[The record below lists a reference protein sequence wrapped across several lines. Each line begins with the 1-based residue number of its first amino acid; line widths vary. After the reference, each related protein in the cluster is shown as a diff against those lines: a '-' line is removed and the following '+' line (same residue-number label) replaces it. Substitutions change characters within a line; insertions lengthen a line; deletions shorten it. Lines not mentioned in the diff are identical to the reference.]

1 MNQELLNKYAAFTV
15 QVGVNVQK
23 GQTLIIRC
31 PVEGAYFGRAC
42 MEAAYKAGARDVV
55 IRWEDEKAARIRME
69 LGEEEALSET
79 KPYEL
84 RSYLDY
90 AESEGGCCLLAIHA
104 SDPEIF
110 KGLDTAKI
118 NRVSLAKQ
126 EAMKSWREYTMKDRV
141 QWCVVAIPTP
151 AWAASVFPGMPEDE
165 AQEKLWSA
173 IFMKSWREYTMK
185 DRVQWC
191 VVAIPTPAWAASV
204 FPGMPEDEA
213 QEKLWS
219 AIFDVCRVTGGDPVS
234 AWKEHV
240 AKTSACRDKLN
251 ELQLE
256 SIHMTSANGTDLTVG
271 LAEGH
276 TWEGACSKAENGAV
290 FIANVPLNEL
300 QLESIHMTSANGTDL
315 TVGLAEG
322 HTWEGACS
330 KAENGAVFI
339 ANVPTEEVFTAPHRE
354 RVNGVVKGTKPYVY
368 NGQLIEGFSVTFKD
382 GVVVDYSAEKNAEL
396 LGQLLD
402 SDEGARRIG
411 EIALVPASSP
421 INRSGLL
428 FYNTLFDEN
437 AACHIAFGA
446 GYPTTVKGGAAM
458 TTEELLAC
466 GVNDSAIHEDVMV
479 GAEDMTITGLTK
491 SGETVTIFENG
502 EWAIG

>member
-151 AWAASVFPGMPEDE
+151 AWAASVFPGLAEDE

-173 IFMKSWREYTMK
+173 IFN
-185 DRVQWC
+185 
-191 VVAIPTPAWAASV
+191 
-204 FPGMPEDEA
+204 
-213 QEKLWS
+213 
-219 AIFDVCRVTGGDPVS
+219 VCRVTGGDPVS

-240 AKTSACRDKLN
+240 AKTTACRDKLN

-276 TWEGACSKAENGAV
+276 TWEGACSKAENG
-290 FIANVPLNEL
+290 
-300 QLESIHMTSANGTDL
+300 T
-315 TVGLAEG
+315 
-322 HTWEGACS
+322 
-330 KAENGAVFI
+330 VFI

-491 SGETVTIFENG
+491 TGETVTIFENG

>member
-1 MNQELLNKYAAFTV
+1 MNQELLKKYAEFTV

-23 GQTLIIRC
+23 GQTFIIRC

-151 AWAASVFPGMPEDE
+151 AWAASVFPGLD
-165 AQEKLWSA
+165 
-173 IFMKSWREYTMK
+173 
-185 DRVQWC
+185 
-191 VVAIPTPAWAASV
+191 
-204 FPGMPEDEA
+204 EDEA

-251 ELQLE
+251 ELQL
-256 SIHMTSANGTDLTVG
+256 
-271 LAEGH
+271 
-276 TWEGACSKAENGAV
+276 
-290 FIANVPLNEL
+290 
-300 QLESIHMTSANGTDL
+300 QSIHMTSANGTDL

-458 TTEELLAC
+458 TTEQLLAC

>member
-173 IFMKSWREYTMK
+173 IF
-185 DRVQWC
+185 
-191 VVAIPTPAWAASV
+191 
-204 FPGMPEDEA
+204 
-213 QEKLWS
+213 
-219 AIFDVCRVTGGDPVS
+219 DVCRVTGGDPVS

-251 ELQLE
+251 ELQLK

-276 TWEGACSKAENGAV
+276 TWEGACSKAENG
-290 FIANVPLNEL
+290 
-300 QLESIHMTSANGTDL
+300 T
-315 TVGLAEG
+315 
-322 HTWEGACS
+322 
-330 KAENGAVFI
+330 VFI

>member
-151 AWAASVFPGMPEDE
+151 AWAASVFPDM
-165 AQEKLWSA
+165 S
-173 IFMKSWREYTMK
+173 
-185 DRVQWC
+185 
-191 VVAIPTPAWAASV
+191 
-204 FPGMPEDEA
+204 EDEA

-240 AKTSACRDKLN
+240 AKTSACRDK
-251 ELQLE
+251 
-256 SIHMTSANGTDLTVG
+256 
-271 LAEGH
+271 
-276 TWEGACSKAENGAV
+276 
-290 FIANVPLNEL
+290 LNEL

>member
-1 MNQELLNKYAAFTV
+1 MNQELLKKYAEFTV

-23 GQTLIIRC
+23 DQTLIIRC
-31 PVEGAYFGRAC
+31 PIEGAYFGRAC
-42 MEAAYKAGARDVV
+42 MEAAYKAGAREVV

-90 AESEGGCCLLAIHA
+90 AESEGGCCVLAIHA

-110 KGLDTAKI
+110 KGLDTGKI

-151 AWAASVFPGMPEDE
+151 AWAASVFPG
-165 AQEKLWSA
+165 LS
-173 IFMKSWREYTMK
+173 
-185 DRVQWC
+185 
-191 VVAIPTPAWAASV
+191 
-204 FPGMPEDEA
+204 EDEA

-240 AKTSACRDKLN
+240 AKTTACRDKLN

-276 TWEGACSKAENGAV
+276 TWEGACSKAENG
-290 FIANVPLNEL
+290 
-300 QLESIHMTSANGTDL
+300 T
-315 TVGLAEG
+315 
-322 HTWEGACS
+322 
-330 KAENGAVFI
+330 VFI

-382 GVVVDYSAEKNAEL
+382 GVVVEYSAEKNAEL

>member
-110 KGLDTAKI
+110 KGLDTGKI

-151 AWAASVFPGMPEDE
+151 AWAASVFPG
-165 AQEKLWSA
+165 LS
-173 IFMKSWREYTMK
+173 
-185 DRVQWC
+185 
-191 VVAIPTPAWAASV
+191 
-204 FPGMPEDEA
+204 EDEA

-240 AKTSACRDKLN
+240 AKTSACRDK
-251 ELQLE
+251 
-256 SIHMTSANGTDLTVG
+256 
-271 LAEGH
+271 
-276 TWEGACSKAENGAV
+276 
-290 FIANVPLNEL
+290 LNEL

-491 SGETVTIFENG
+491 TGETVTIFENG

>member
-79 KPYEL
+79 KPHVL

-151 AWAASVFPGMPEDE
+151 AWAASVFPG
-165 AQEKLWSA
+165 LS
-173 IFMKSWREYTMK
+173 
-185 DRVQWC
+185 
-191 VVAIPTPAWAASV
+191 
-204 FPGMPEDEA
+204 EDEA

-290 FIANVPLNEL
+290 FIANVP
-300 QLESIHMTSANGTDL
+300 
-315 TVGLAEG
+315 
-322 HTWEGACS
+322 
-330 KAENGAVFI
+330 
-339 ANVPTEEVFTAPHRE
+339 TEEVFTAPHRE
-354 RVNGVVKGTKPYVY
+354 RVNGVVKGTKPKVY

-446 GYPTTVKGGAAM
+446 GYPGTVRNGINLSKD
-458 TTEELLAC
+458 ELLAL

-479 GAEDMTITGLTK
+479 GSADMTITGLCK
-491 SGETVTIFENG
+491 DGRTVTIFENG
-502 EWAIG
+502 EWAL

>member
-110 KGLDTAKI
+110 KGLDTGKI

-151 AWAASVFPGMPEDE
+151 AWAASVFPG
-165 AQEKLWSA
+165 LS
-173 IFMKSWREYTMK
+173 
-185 DRVQWC
+185 
-191 VVAIPTPAWAASV
+191 
-204 FPGMPEDEA
+204 EDEA

-240 AKTSACRDKLN
+240 AKTAACRDK
-251 ELQLE
+251 
-256 SIHMTSANGTDLTVG
+256 
-271 LAEGH
+271 
-276 TWEGACSKAENGAV
+276 
-290 FIANVPLNEL
+290 LNEL

>member
-110 KGLDTAKI
+110 KGLDTGKI

-151 AWAASVFPGMPEDE
+151 AWAASVFPG
-165 AQEKLWSA
+165 LS
-173 IFMKSWREYTMK
+173 
-185 DRVQWC
+185 
-191 VVAIPTPAWAASV
+191 
-204 FPGMPEDEA
+204 EDEA

-240 AKTSACRDKLN
+240 AKTTACRDKLN

-276 TWEGACSKAENGAV
+276 TWEGACSKAENG
-290 FIANVPLNEL
+290 
-300 QLESIHMTSANGTDL
+300 T
-315 TVGLAEG
+315 
-322 HTWEGACS
+322 
-330 KAENGAVFI
+330 VFI

-368 NGQLIEGFSVTFKD
+368 NGQLIESFSVTFKD
-382 GVVVDYSAEKNAEL
+382 GVVVEYSAEKNAEL

>member
-151 AWAASVFPGMPEDE
+151 AWAASVFPGL
-165 AQEKLWSA
+165 A
-173 IFMKSWREYTMK
+173 
-185 DRVQWC
+185 
-191 VVAIPTPAWAASV
+191 
-204 FPGMPEDEA
+204 EDEA

-240 AKTSACRDKLN
+240 AKTSACRDK
-251 ELQLE
+251 
-256 SIHMTSANGTDLTVG
+256 
-271 LAEGH
+271 
-276 TWEGACSKAENGAV
+276 
-290 FIANVPLNEL
+290 LNEL

-491 SGETVTIFENG
+491 SGEAVTIFENG

>member
-110 KGLDTAKI
+110 KGLDTGKI

-151 AWAASVFPGMPEDE
+151 AWAASVFPG
-165 AQEKLWSA
+165 LS
-173 IFMKSWREYTMK
+173 
-185 DRVQWC
+185 
-191 VVAIPTPAWAASV
+191 
-204 FPGMPEDEA
+204 EDEA

-240 AKTSACRDKLN
+240 AKTAACRDKLN

-276 TWEGACSKAENGAV
+276 TWEGACSKAENG
-290 FIANVPLNEL
+290 
-300 QLESIHMTSANGTDL
+300 T
-315 TVGLAEG
+315 
-322 HTWEGACS
+322 
-330 KAENGAVFI
+330 VFI

-368 NGQLIEGFSVTFKD
+368 NGQLIEGFSVIFKD
-382 GVVVDYSAEKNAEL
+382 GVVVEYSAEKNAEL

>member
-151 AWAASVFPGMPEDE
+151 AWAASVFPGLAEDE
-165 AQEKLWSA
+165 AQEKLW
-173 IFMKSWREYTMK
+173 
-185 DRVQWC
+185 
-191 VVAIPTPAWAASV
+191 
-204 FPGMPEDEA
+204 G
-213 QEKLWS
+213 

-240 AKTSACRDKLN
+240 AKTSACRDK
-251 ELQLE
+251 
-256 SIHMTSANGTDLTVG
+256 
-271 LAEGH
+271 
-276 TWEGACSKAENGAV
+276 
-290 FIANVPLNEL
+290 LNEL

-491 SGETVTIFENG
+491 TGETVTIFENG

>member
-110 KGLDTAKI
+110 KGLDTGKI

-151 AWAASVFPGMPEDE
+151 AWAASVFPGLD
-165 AQEKLWSA
+165 
-173 IFMKSWREYTMK
+173 
-185 DRVQWC
+185 
-191 VVAIPTPAWAASV
+191 
-204 FPGMPEDEA
+204 EDEA

-234 AWKEHV
+234 AWKENV
-240 AKTSACRDKLN
+240 AKTSACRDK
-251 ELQLE
+251 
-256 SIHMTSANGTDLTVG
+256 
-271 LAEGH
+271 
-276 TWEGACSKAENGAV
+276 
-290 FIANVPLNEL
+290 LNEL

>member
-151 AWAASVFPGMPEDE
+151 AWAASVFPG
-165 AQEKLWSA
+165 LS
-173 IFMKSWREYTMK
+173 
-185 DRVQWC
+185 
-191 VVAIPTPAWAASV
+191 
-204 FPGMPEDEA
+204 EDEA

-240 AKTSACRDKLN
+240 AKTSACRDK
-251 ELQLE
+251 
-256 SIHMTSANGTDLTVG
+256 
-271 LAEGH
+271 
-276 TWEGACSKAENGAV
+276 
-290 FIANVPLNEL
+290 LNEL

-479 GAEDMTITGLTK
+479 GAEDMTITGLT
-491 SGETVTIFENG
+491 
-502 EWAIG
+502 

>member
-173 IFMKSWREYTMK
+173 IF
-185 DRVQWC
+185 
-191 VVAIPTPAWAASV
+191 
-204 FPGMPEDEA
+204 
-213 QEKLWS
+213 
-219 AIFDVCRVTGGDPVS
+219 DVCRVTGGDPVS

-240 AKTSACRDKLN
+240 GKTSACRDK
-251 ELQLE
+251 
-256 SIHMTSANGTDLTVG
+256 
-271 LAEGH
+271 
-276 TWEGACSKAENGAV
+276 
-290 FIANVPLNEL
+290 LNEL

>member
-151 AWAASVFPGMPEDE
+151 AWAASVFPG
-165 AQEKLWSA
+165 LS
-173 IFMKSWREYTMK
+173 
-185 DRVQWC
+185 
-191 VVAIPTPAWAASV
+191 
-204 FPGMPEDEA
+204 EDEA

-240 AKTSACRDKLN
+240 AKTSACRDK
-251 ELQLE
+251 
-256 SIHMTSANGTDLTVG
+256 
-271 LAEGH
+271 
-276 TWEGACSKAENGAV
+276 
-290 FIANVPLNEL
+290 LNEL

>member
-55 IRWEDEKAARIRME
+55 IRWEDEKAARIRVE

-151 AWAASVFPGMPEDE
+151 AWAASVFPGL
-165 AQEKLWSA
+165 A
-173 IFMKSWREYTMK
+173 
-185 DRVQWC
+185 
-191 VVAIPTPAWAASV
+191 
-204 FPGMPEDEA
+204 EDEA

-256 SIHMTSANGTDLTVG
+256 SIHMTSA
-271 LAEGH
+271 
-276 TWEGACSKAENGAV
+276 S
-290 FIANVPLNEL
+290 
-300 QLESIHMTSANGTDL
+300 GTDL

-382 GVVVDYSAEKNAEL
+382 GVVVEYSAEKNAEL

-491 SGETVTIFENG
+491 TGETVTIFENG

>member
-110 KGLDTAKI
+110 KGLDAAKI

-151 AWAASVFPGMPEDE
+151 AWAASVFPG
-165 AQEKLWSA
+165 L
-173 IFMKSWREYTMK
+173 
-185 DRVQWC
+185 
-191 VVAIPTPAWAASV
+191 
-204 FPGMPEDEA
+204 PEDEA

-240 AKTSACRDKLN
+240 AKTSACRDK
-251 ELQLE
+251 
-256 SIHMTSANGTDLTVG
+256 
-271 LAEGH
+271 
-276 TWEGACSKAENGAV
+276 
-290 FIANVPLNEL
+290 LNEL

-491 SGETVTIFENG
+491 TGETVTIFENG

>member
-110 KGLDTAKI
+110 KGLDTGKI

-151 AWAASVFPGMPEDE
+151 AWAASVFPG
-165 AQEKLWSA
+165 LS
-173 IFMKSWREYTMK
+173 
-185 DRVQWC
+185 
-191 VVAIPTPAWAASV
+191 
-204 FPGMPEDEA
+204 EDEA

-240 AKTSACRDKLN
+240 AKTAACRDK
-251 ELQLE
+251 
-256 SIHMTSANGTDLTVG
+256 
-271 LAEGH
+271 
-276 TWEGACSKAENGAV
+276 
-290 FIANVPLNEL
+290 LNEL

-382 GVVVDYSAEKNAEL
+382 GVVVEYSAEKNAEL

>member
-151 AWAASVFPGMPEDE
+151 AWASSVFPGLD
-165 AQEKLWSA
+165 
-173 IFMKSWREYTMK
+173 
-185 DRVQWC
+185 
-191 VVAIPTPAWAASV
+191 
-204 FPGMPEDEA
+204 EDEA

-290 FIANVPLNEL
+290 FIANVP
-300 QLESIHMTSANGTDL
+300 
-315 TVGLAEG
+315 
-322 HTWEGACS
+322 
-330 KAENGAVFI
+330 
-339 ANVPTEEVFTAPHRE
+339 TEEVFTAPHRE

-368 NGQLIEGFSVTFKD
+368 NGQLIEGFSVAFKD

-479 GAEDMTITGLTK
+479 GAEDMTITGLCK
-491 SGETVTIFENG
+491 DGATVTIFENG
-502 EWAIG
+502 EWAL

>member
-42 MEAAYKAGARDVV
+42 MEAAYKAGVRDVV

-110 KGLDTAKI
+110 KGLDTGKI

-126 EAMKSWREYTMKDRV
+126 EA
-141 QWCVVAIPTP
+141 
-151 AWAASVFPGMPEDE
+151 
-165 AQEKLWSA
+165 
-173 IFMKSWREYTMK
+173 MKSWREYTMK

-290 FIANVPLNEL
+290 FIANVP
-300 QLESIHMTSANGTDL
+300 
-315 TVGLAEG
+315 
-322 HTWEGACS
+322 
-330 KAENGAVFI
+330 
-339 ANVPTEEVFTAPHRE
+339 TEEVFTAPHRE

-368 NGQLIEGFSVTFKD
+368 NGQLIEGFSVTFKG

>member
-90 AESEGGCCLLAIHA
+90 AESESGCCLLAIHA

-110 KGLDTAKI
+110 KGLDTGKI

-151 AWAASVFPGMPEDE
+151 AWAASVFPGLD
-165 AQEKLWSA
+165 
-173 IFMKSWREYTMK
+173 
-185 DRVQWC
+185 
-191 VVAIPTPAWAASV
+191 
-204 FPGMPEDEA
+204 EDEA

-240 AKTSACRDKLN
+240 AKTSACRDK
-251 ELQLE
+251 
-256 SIHMTSANGTDLTVG
+256 
-271 LAEGH
+271 
-276 TWEGACSKAENGAV
+276 
-290 FIANVPLNEL
+290 LNEL

>member
-151 AWAASVFPGMPEDE
+151 AWAASVFPGL
-165 AQEKLWSA
+165 A
-173 IFMKSWREYTMK
+173 
-185 DRVQWC
+185 
-191 VVAIPTPAWAASV
+191 
-204 FPGMPEDEA
+204 EDEA

-256 SIHMTSANGTDLTVG
+256 SIR
-271 LAEGH
+271 
-276 TWEGACSKAENGAV
+276 
-290 FIANVPLNEL
+290 
-300 QLESIHMTSANGTDL
+300 MTSANGTDL

-491 SGETVTIFENG
+491 TGETVTIFENG

>member
-151 AWAASVFPGMPEDE
+151 AWAASVFPGLAEDE
-165 AQEKLWSA
+165 AQEKLW
-173 IFMKSWREYTMK
+173 
-185 DRVQWC
+185 
-191 VVAIPTPAWAASV
+191 
-204 FPGMPEDEA
+204 G
-213 QEKLWS
+213 
-219 AIFDVCRVTGGDPVS
+219 AIFDVCRVTGGDPVG
-234 AWKEHV
+234 AWKGHV

-256 SIHMTSANGTDLTVG
+256 SIHMTS
-271 LAEGH
+271 
-276 TWEGACSKAENGAV
+276 S
-290 FIANVPLNEL
+290 
-300 QLESIHMTSANGTDL
+300 NGTDL

-491 SGETVTIFENG
+491 TGETVTIFENG

>member
-104 SDPEIF
+104 SDPETF

-151 AWAASVFPGMPEDE
+151 AWAASVFPGLAEDE
-165 AQEKLWSA
+165 AQEKLW
-173 IFMKSWREYTMK
+173 
-185 DRVQWC
+185 
-191 VVAIPTPAWAASV
+191 
-204 FPGMPEDEA
+204 G
-213 QEKLWS
+213 

-256 SIHMTSANGTDLTVG
+256 SIHMTS
-271 LAEGH
+271 
-276 TWEGACSKAENGAV
+276 S
-290 FIANVPLNEL
+290 
-300 QLESIHMTSANGTDL
+300 NGTDL

-491 SGETVTIFENG
+491 TGETVTIFENG

>member
-173 IFMKSWREYTMK
+173 IF
-185 DRVQWC
+185 
-191 VVAIPTPAWAASV
+191 
-204 FPGMPEDEA
+204 
-213 QEKLWS
+213 
-219 AIFDVCRVTGGDPVS
+219 DVCRVTGGDPVS

-256 SIHMTSANGTDLTVG
+256 SIHMTSANGTDL
-271 LAEGH
+271 A
-276 TWEGACSKAENGAV
+276 
-290 FIANVPLNEL
+290 
-300 QLESIHMTSANGTDL
+300 
-315 TVGLAEG
+315 VGLAEG

>member
-173 IFMKSWREYTMK
+173 IF
-185 DRVQWC
+185 
-191 VVAIPTPAWAASV
+191 
-204 FPGMPEDEA
+204 
-213 QEKLWS
+213 
-219 AIFDVCRVTGGDPVS
+219 DVCRVTGGDPVS

-256 SIHMTSANGTDLTVG
+256 SIR
-271 LAEGH
+271 
-276 TWEGACSKAENGAV
+276 
-290 FIANVPLNEL
+290 
-300 QLESIHMTSANGTDL
+300 MTSANGTDL

>member
-1 MNQELLNKYAAFTV
+1 MNQELLKKYAEFTV

-110 KGLDTAKI
+110 KGLDTGKI

-151 AWAASVFPGMPEDE
+151 AWAASVFPG
-165 AQEKLWSA
+165 LS
-173 IFMKSWREYTMK
+173 
-185 DRVQWC
+185 
-191 VVAIPTPAWAASV
+191 
-204 FPGMPEDEA
+204 EDEA

-240 AKTSACRDKLN
+240 AKTTACRDKLN

-276 TWEGACSKAENGAV
+276 TWEGACSKAENG
-290 FIANVPLNEL
+290 
-300 QLESIHMTSANGTDL
+300 T
-315 TVGLAEG
+315 
-322 HTWEGACS
+322 
-330 KAENGAVFI
+330 VFI

-382 GVVVDYSAEKNAEL
+382 GVVVEYSAEKNAEL

>member
-1 MNQELLNKYAAFTV
+1 MNQELLKKYAEFTV

-31 PVEGAYFGRAC
+31 PIEGAYFGRAC
-42 MEAAYKAGARDVV
+42 MEAALKAGARDVV
-55 IRWEDEKAARIRME
+55 MRYEDEKADRIRME
-69 LGEEEALSET
+69 LGEEEALCDV
-79 KPYEL
+79 KPFEL

-104 SDPEIF
+104 SDPELYT
-110 KGLDTAKI
+110 GLDSGKL
-118 NRVSLAKQ
+118 NRVALAKRT
-126 EAMKSWREYTMKDRV
+126 AMKDWQEYTMKDRV

-151 AWAASVFPGMPEDE
+151 SWATTVFPGLSEEE
-165 AQEKLWSA
+165 AQEKLWS
-173 IFMKSWREYTMK
+173 T
-185 DRVQWC
+185 
-191 VVAIPTPAWAASV
+191 
-204 FPGMPEDEA
+204 
-213 QEKLWS
+213 
-219 AIFDVCRVTGGDPVS
+219 IFDVCRVTGGDPVGE
-234 AWKEHV
+234 WKKHV
-240 AKTSACRDKLN
+240 AKTVACRDKLN
-251 ELQLE
+251 AMQLE
-256 SIHMTSANGTDLTVG
+256 SVRLQSANGTDLTVG

-276 TWEGACSKAENGAV
+276 TWEGAN
-290 FIANVPLNEL
+290 
-300 QLESIHMTSANGTDL
+300 
-315 TVGLAEG
+315 
-322 HTWEGACS
+322 S

-382 GVVVDYSAEKNAEL
+382 GVVVEHSAEKNAEL

-402 SDEGARRIG
+402 SDEGARHIG

-421 INRSGLL
+421 INRSGVL
-428 FYNTLFDEN
+428 FYSTLFDEN

-458 TTEELLAC
+458 TTEELLAH

-479 GAEDMTITGLTK
+479 GSEDMTITGLTK
-491 SGETVTIFENG
+491 SGETVVIFKDG
-502 EWAIG
+502 EWAI

>member
-173 IFMKSWREYTMK
+173 IF
-185 DRVQWC
+185 
-191 VVAIPTPAWAASV
+191 
-204 FPGMPEDEA
+204 
-213 QEKLWS
+213 
-219 AIFDVCRVTGGDPVS
+219 DVCRVTGGDPVS

-240 AKTSACRDKLN
+240 AKTSACRDK
-251 ELQLE
+251 
-256 SIHMTSANGTDLTVG
+256 
-271 LAEGH
+271 
-276 TWEGACSKAENGAV
+276 
-290 FIANVPLNEL
+290 LNEL

>member
-110 KGLDTAKI
+110 EGLDTAKI

-151 AWAASVFPGMPEDE
+151 AWASSVFPGLD
-165 AQEKLWSA
+165 
-173 IFMKSWREYTMK
+173 
-185 DRVQWC
+185 
-191 VVAIPTPAWAASV
+191 
-204 FPGMPEDEA
+204 EDEA

-290 FIANVPLNEL
+290 FIANVP
-300 QLESIHMTSANGTDL
+300 
-315 TVGLAEG
+315 
-322 HTWEGACS
+322 
-330 KAENGAVFI
+330 
-339 ANVPTEEVFTAPHRE
+339 TEEVFTAPHRE

-368 NGQLIEGFSVTFKD
+368 NGQLIEGFSVAFKD

>member
-173 IFMKSWREYTMK
+173 IF
-185 DRVQWC
+185 
-191 VVAIPTPAWAASV
+191 
-204 FPGMPEDEA
+204 
-213 QEKLWS
+213 
-219 AIFDVCRVTGGDPVS
+219 DVCRVTGGDPVS

-256 SIHMTSANGTDLTVG
+256 SIHMTSANGTDL
-271 LAEGH
+271 A
-276 TWEGACSKAENGAV
+276 
-290 FIANVPLNEL
+290 
-300 QLESIHMTSANGTDL
+300 
-315 TVGLAEG
+315 VGLAEG

-382 GVVVDYSAEKNAEL
+382 GVVVEYSAEKNAEL

>member
-118 NRVSLAKQ
+118 NRVSLTKQ

-151 AWAASVFPGMPEDE
+151 AWAASVFPGLD
-165 AQEKLWSA
+165 
-173 IFMKSWREYTMK
+173 
-185 DRVQWC
+185 
-191 VVAIPTPAWAASV
+191 
-204 FPGMPEDEA
+204 EDEA

-240 AKTSACRDKLN
+240 AKTTACRDK
-251 ELQLE
+251 
-256 SIHMTSANGTDLTVG
+256 
-271 LAEGH
+271 
-276 TWEGACSKAENGAV
+276 
-290 FIANVPLNEL
+290 LNEL

>member
-110 KGLDTAKI
+110 KGLDTGKI

-151 AWAASVFPGMPEDE
+151 AWAASVFPG
-165 AQEKLWSA
+165 LS
-173 IFMKSWREYTMK
+173 
-185 DRVQWC
+185 
-191 VVAIPTPAWAASV
+191 
-204 FPGMPEDEA
+204 EDEA

-240 AKTSACRDKLN
+240 AKTTACRDRLN

-276 TWEGACSKAENGAV
+276 TWEGACSKAENG
-290 FIANVPLNEL
+290 
-300 QLESIHMTSANGTDL
+300 T
-315 TVGLAEG
+315 
-322 HTWEGACS
+322 
-330 KAENGAVFI
+330 VFI

-382 GVVVDYSAEKNAEL
+382 GVVVEYSAEKNAEL

>member
-151 AWAASVFPGMPEDE
+151 AWAASVFPG
-165 AQEKLWSA
+165 
-173 IFMKSWREYTMK
+173 I
-185 DRVQWC
+185 
-191 VVAIPTPAWAASV
+191 
-204 FPGMPEDEA
+204 PEDEA

-240 AKTSACRDKLN
+240 AKTSACRDK
-251 ELQLE
+251 
-256 SIHMTSANGTDLTVG
+256 
-271 LAEGH
+271 
-276 TWEGACSKAENGAV
+276 
-290 FIANVPLNEL
+290 LNEL

-458 TTEELLAC
+458 TTEELLSC